1 MKKHD
6 HRTRVTKMLIRKALT
21 DQLQQKPIQSITV
34 KALCDAAG
42 INRGTFYAHYTDIYD
57 LLHQVENEMMEDLET
72 ALRPL
77 LDLEITD
84 ATHLRITTEIFR
96 CLRDNADIC
105 TVTLGPYGDKSFAQ
119 RLLQIGRE
127 KCMES
132 YTRCFPQATPKQIEL
147 YFAFM
152 SAGSIGLLESWI
164 AEGMSTPV
172 EDMAQTAEALMTQG
186 IGFLSA
192 KK

>member
-1 MKKHD
+1 MKKYD

-21 DQLQQKPIQSITV
+21 DLLQQKPIQSITV
-34 KALCDAAG
+34 KALCDKAG

-57 LLHQVENEMMEDLET
+57 LLHQVETEMMRDLET
-72 ALRPL
+72 ALKPL
-77 LDLEITD
+77 LELDTAD
-84 ATHLRITTEIFR
+84 STHLRITTEIFR
-96 CLRDNADIC
+96 CLRDNADMC
-105 TVTLGPYGDKSFAQ
+105 TVTLGPYGDKGFAQ

-127 KCMES
+127 KCMET
-132 YTRCFPQATPKQIEL
+132 YTRCFPEATPKQIEL

-152 SAGSIGLLESWI
+152 SAGSIGLLETWL

-172 EDMAQTAEALMTQG
+172 EEMAKTAEALMTQG
-186 IGFLSA
+186 IGFLST